1 MSTFNLLSFGLVL
14 HITGIALMAG
24 STLGVFVSLRQLWKY
39 VPSEQQ
45 KAALMLRN
53 TSGYTIFFGLGAALI
68 LISGFLLLRAFQ
80 FSVTGQ
86 AWFRIKMGL
95 VVLLFLN
102 ARIVAVPVIKKLQ
115 QLLSED
121 ANAVMDLPQLF
132 SLKRRLSIFHVVQF
146 AMFLVIFVLAV
157 YRF

>member
-24 STLGVFVSLRQLWKY
+24 GTLGVFVSLRQLWKY
-39 VPSEQQ
+39 VPAEQQ
-45 KAALMLRN
+45 KAALLLR
-53 TSGYTIFFGLGAALI
+53 SSAGYTIFFGIGAGLI

-86 AWFRIKMGL
+86 AWFRIKMAL

-102 ARIVAVPVIKKLQ
+102 ARIVAAPVINRLKKL
-115 QLLSED
+115 LAAD
-121 ANAVMDLPQLF
+121 TNVMDLPQLF
-132 SLKRRLSIFHVVQF
+132 SLKRRLTVFHVVQF
-146 AMFLVIFVLAV
+146 MMFLVIFVLAV